1 MIAFICFVVFTLLTV
16 LFELLSDSYSFS
28 GHKCAVYRWCAIF
41 TGLLA
46 IISIVAM
53 FVLLG

>member
-16 LFELLSDSYSFS
+16 LFELLTETFS
-28 GHKCAVYRWCAIF
+28 GHKYVVYRWCGIV

-46 IISIVAM
+46 IISIIAM